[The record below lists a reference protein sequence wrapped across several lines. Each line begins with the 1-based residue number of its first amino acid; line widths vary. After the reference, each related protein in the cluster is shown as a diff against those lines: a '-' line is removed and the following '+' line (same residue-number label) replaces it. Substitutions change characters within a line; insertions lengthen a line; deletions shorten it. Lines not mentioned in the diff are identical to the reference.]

1 MCTFK
6 NSYFSKFDCKKI
18 DDMSG
23 QLQIEY
29 IKSFKTFNLKKILY
43 GNMFFGE
50 KNPKKDNNPK
60 CKITHWLIICCLDLD
75 APILKYPSN
84 IQHLSLVIMEN
95 KATLKVILCMSKLNT
110 WSPMEWNTLYTID
123 LGNSTILTMN
133 LIHTQPCFASNNPFK
148 QILDLYLS

>member
-1 MCTFK
+1 
-6 NSYFSKFDCKKI
+6 
-18 DDMSG
+18 MSG

-110 WSPMEWNTLYTID
+110 
-123 LGNSTILTMN
+123 
-133 LIHTQPCFASNNPFK
+133 
-148 QILDLYLS
+148 